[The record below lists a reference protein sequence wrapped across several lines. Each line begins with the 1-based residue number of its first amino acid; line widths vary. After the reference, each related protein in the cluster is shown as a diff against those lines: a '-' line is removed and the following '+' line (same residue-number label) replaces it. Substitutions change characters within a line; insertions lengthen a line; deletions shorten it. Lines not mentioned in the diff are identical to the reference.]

1 MRKLARLLFFRFT
14 SADYSTLGPRDAG
27 VGVVCAWI
35 AGLGRYWDHPTAG
48 LAQKSGV
55 GSVVYVFALSAL
67 LWLLLLPLRTN
78 RQNYVTILA
87 TVSLTSPLAW
97 LYALPVERW
106 FDVGVAVSMNLWFL
120 ALVAFWRVGLL
131 GRFLFHGASCSP
143 ARTLVLTL
151 LPLCGLLGL
160 LTALNLEHA
169 VFELMAST
177 RREHTVEAV
186 NDANYGFV
194 WLLTILSMYA
204 LVPVVPAYLWMVFR
218 SLTGKDPQTPWR
230 PR

>member
-14 SADYSTLGPRDAG
+14 SADFSTLGSRDAG

-35 AGLGRYWDHPTAG
+35 AGMGRYWDHPTAG
-48 LAQKSGV
+48 PAQKSAL

-78 RQNYVTILA
+78 RQKYVTILA
-87 TVSLTSPLAW
+87 NVSLTAPLAW

-106 FDVGVAVSMNLWFL
+106 FDIGTAISMNLWFL
-120 ALVAFWRVGLL
+120 AIVAFWRVCLL
-131 GRFLFHGASCSP
+131 GRFLFRGASCSP
-143 ARTLVLTL
+143 ARTLLLTL
-151 LPLCGLLGL
+151 LPLCAILGL

-169 VFELMAST
+169 VFELMASS
-177 RREHTVEAV
+177 RREHAVEAV

-194 WLLTILSMYA
+194 WLMTILALYA
-204 LVPVVPAYLWMVFR
+204 LVPLVLAYLWVAVR
-218 SLTGKDPQTPWR
+218 SLTGKDPKTPWR